1 MQGSSRFVVATHLL
15 TVLAVRRDGRLSS
28 EKLAWSLDTNPVV
41 VRRLLGDLRDA
52 DLVTSRRGPNGG
64 FALARQPETV
74 TLREVSEA
82 VDLESIFTFHPNDP
96 NDECPVGETIQS
108 ILTDELAPAEAALKR
123 ELDAVTIAAVADSVR
138 ERSSTPVETI

>member
-15 TVLAVRRDGRLSS
+15 TVLAVKRDERLSS

-108 ILTDELAPAEAALKR
+108 ILTDELAPAETALKR
-123 ELDAVTIAAVADSVR
+123 ELEAVTIAAVADSVR